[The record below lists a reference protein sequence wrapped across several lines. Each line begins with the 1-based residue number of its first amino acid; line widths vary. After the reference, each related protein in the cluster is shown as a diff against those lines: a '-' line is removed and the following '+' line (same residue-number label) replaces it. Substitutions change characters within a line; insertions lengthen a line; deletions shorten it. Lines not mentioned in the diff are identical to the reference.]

1 MEGLH
6 RCGAGRRCALDPSD
20 IQFQQTST
28 RLNALSVSAEQS
40 AEITILTDEGDSI
53 MLSSREQAE
62 ADLLTYEHLSC
73 TRNGYGRQ
81 DLQQLD
87 FEAESEFTLA
97 VQGNLSDQEMAD
109 IQALLKDLGGMLKAF
124 LTGADENDASPEAA
138 VELERF
144 ETLCAVQADVE
155 YRVSMTYLSF
165 EAAGLSLRTAV
176 EPEHTA
182 TLGPAAAGAAAPPAA
197 GDAQNWSAAP
207 ADGAGDEAGPVTAR
221 MAKRARG
228 SGIHGHRGMKHLGRW
243 LENFLQEMLS
253 SRAIDAGQARRG
265 QSVIERFMDEL
276 NRSGT
281 AVEAQMSR
289 TAFNLQVVRYAHAAT
304 GSALSEPAVVET
316 A

>member
-6 RCGAGRRCALDPSD
+6 SCGAGRSCALDPSD

-40 AEITILTDEGDSI
+40 AEITILTDEGDTV

-62 ADLLTYEHLSC
+62 ANLLTYEHLSC
-73 TRNGYGRQ
+73 TRQGYNRQ

-97 VQGNLSDQEMAD
+97 VQGDLNDQEMAD
-109 IQALLKDLGGMLKAF
+109 IQALLQDLGGMLKAF
-124 LTGADENDASPEAA
+124 LTGADENGDLPEAA
-138 VELERF
+138 NEVGRF
-144 ETLCAVQADVE
+144 ETLSAFQADFRF
-155 YRVSMTYLSF
+155 RVSMHYLNF
-165 EAAGLSLRTAV
+165 EFDRMSLRATA
-176 EPEHTA
+176 EPEQT
-182 TLGPAAAGAAAPPAA
+182 AAPEPEATA
-197 GDAQNWSAAP
+197 ENPSAAP
-207 ADGAGDEAGPVTAR
+207 IDGVGDEAGPVAAS
-221 MAKRARG
+221 MAKRARAFG
-228 SGIHGHRGMKHLGRW
+228 LRGHRRMKHLGRL

-253 SRAIDAGQARRG
+253 SRAIDSEQAGRG

-276 NRSGT
+276 KRSGA

-289 TAFNLQVVRYAHAAT
+289 TAFNLQIVRYAYEAT
-304 GSALSEPAVVET
+304 GQALSEPAAVET

>member
-6 RCGAGRRCALDPSD
+6 SCGAGQSCALDPSD

-40 AEITILTDEGDSI
+40 AEITILTDEGDTV

-62 ADLLTYEHLSC
+62 ANLLTYEHLSC
-73 TRNGYGRQ
+73 TRQGYNRQ

-97 VQGNLSDQEMAD
+97 VQGDLNDQEMAD
-109 IQALLKDLGGMLKAF
+109 IQALLQDLGGMLKAF
-124 LTGADENDASPEAA
+124 LTGADENGDLPEAA
-138 VELERF
+138 NEVGRF
-144 ETLCAVQADVE
+144 ETLSAFQADFRF
-155 YRVSMTYLSF
+155 RVSMHYLNF
-165 EAAGLSLRTAV
+165 EFDRMSLRATA
-176 EPEHTA
+176 EPEQT
-182 TLGPAAAGAAAPPAA
+182 AAPEPEATA
-197 GDAQNWSAAP
+197 ENPSAAP
-207 ADGAGDEAGPVTAR
+207 IDGVGDEAGPVAAS
-221 MAKRARG
+221 MAKRARAFG
-228 SGIHGHRGMKHLGRW
+228 LRGHRRMKHLGRL

-253 SRAIDAGQARRG
+253 SRAIDSEQAGRG

-276 NRSGT
+276 KRSGA

-289 TAFNLQVVRYAHAAT
+289 TAFNLQIVRYAYEAT
-304 GSALSEPAVVET
+304 GQALSEPAAVET

>member
-6 RCGAGRRCALDPSD
+6 SCGAGRSRALDPSD

-40 AEITILTDEGDSI
+40 AEITILTDEGDTV

-73 TRNGYGRQ
+73 TRQGYHRQ

-97 VQGNLSDQEMAD
+97 VQGDLNDQEMAD
-109 IQALLKDLGGMLKAF
+109 IQALLQDLGGMLKAF
-124 LTGADENDASPEAA
+124 LTGADENGDYPEAA
-138 VELERF
+138 NAVGRF
-144 ETLCAVQADVE
+144 ETLSAFQADFE
-155 YRVSMTYLSF
+155 YRVRMHYLNF
-165 EAAGLSLRTAV
+165 EADRMYLRATA
-176 EPEHTA
+176 EPEQTA
-182 TLGPAAAGAAAPPAA
+182 APESAAAAAAENP
-197 GDAQNWSAAP
+197 SAAP
-207 ADGAGDEAGPVTAR
+207 IDGVGDEAEPVAAC
-221 MAKRARG
+221 MAKRARAFG
-228 SGIHGHRGMKHLGRW
+228 LRGHRRMKHLGRL

-253 SRAIDAGQARRG
+253 SRAIDSEQAGRG

-276 NRSGT
+276 KRSGA

-289 TAFNLQVVRYAHAAT
+289 TAFNLQIVRYAYEAT
-304 GSALSEPAVVET
+304 GQALSEPAVVET

>member
-6 RCGAGRRCALDPSD
+6 SCGAGRSRALDPSD

-40 AEITILTDEGDSI
+40 AEITILTDEGDTV

-62 ADLLTYEHLSC
+62 ANLLTYEHLSC
-73 TRNGYGRQ
+73 TRQGYNRQ

-97 VQGNLSDQEMAD
+97 VQGDLNDQEMAD
-109 IQALLKDLGGMLKAF
+109 IQALLQDLGGMLKAF
-124 LTGADENDASPEAA
+124 LTGADENGDYPEAA
-138 VELERF
+138 NAVGRF
-144 ETLCAVQADVE
+144 ETLSAFQADFE
-155 YRVSMTYLSF
+155 YRVRMHYLNF
-165 EAAGLSLRTAV
+165 EADRMYLRATA
-176 EPEHTA
+176 EPEQTA
-182 TLGPAAAGAAAPPAA
+182 APESAAAAAAENP
-197 GDAQNWSAAP
+197 SAAP
-207 ADGAGDEAGPVTAR
+207 IAGVGDEAEPVAAS
-221 MAKRARG
+221 MAKRARAFG
-228 SGIHGHRGMKHLGRW
+228 LRGHRRMKHLGRL

-253 SRAIDAGQARRG
+253 SRAIDSEQAGRG

-276 NRSGT
+276 KRSGA

-289 TAFNLQVVRYAHAAT
+289 TAFNLQIVRYAYEAT
-304 GSALSEPAVVET
+304 GQALSEPAVVET

>member
-6 RCGAGRRCALDPSD
+6 SCGAGRSRALDPSD

-40 AEITILTDEGDSI
+40 AEITILTDEGDTV

-62 ADLLTYEHLSC
+62 ANLLTYEHLSC
-73 TRNGYGRQ
+73 TRQGYNQQ

-97 VQGNLSDQEMAD
+97 VQGDLNDQEMAD
-109 IQALLKDLGGMLKAF
+109 IQALLQDLGGMLKAF
-124 LTGADENDASPEAA
+124 LTGADENGDLPEAA
-138 VELERF
+138 NEVGRF
-144 ETLCAVQADVE
+144 ETLSAFQADFRF
-155 YRVSMTYLSF
+155 RVSMHYLNF
-165 EAAGLSLRTAV
+165 EFDRMSLRATA
-176 EPEHTA
+176 EPEQT
-182 TLGPAAAGAAAPPAA
+182 AAPEPEATA
-197 GDAQNWSAAP
+197 ENPSAAP
-207 ADGAGDEAGPVTAR
+207 IDGVGDEAGPVAAS
-221 MAKRARG
+221 MAKRARAFG
-228 SGIHGHRGMKHLGRW
+228 LRGHRRMKHLGRL

-253 SRAIDAGQARRG
+253 SRAIDSEQAGRG

-276 NRSGT
+276 KRSGA

-289 TAFNLQVVRYAHAAT
+289 TAFNLQIVRYAYEAT
-304 GSALSEPAVVET
+304 GQALSEPAAVET

>member
-6 RCGAGRRCALDPSD
+6 SCGAGRSRALDPSD

-40 AEITILTDEGDSI
+40 AEITILTDEGDTV

-62 ADLLTYEHLSC
+62 ANLLTYEHLSC
-73 TRNGYGRQ
+73 TRQGYNRQ

-97 VQGNLSDQEMAD
+97 VQGDLNDQEMAD
-109 IQALLKDLGGMLKAF
+109 IQALLQDLGGMLKAF
-124 LTGADENDASPEAA
+124 LTGADENGDLPEAA
-138 VELERF
+138 NEVGRF
-144 ETLCAVQADVE
+144 ETLSAFQADFRF
-155 YRVSMTYLSF
+155 RVSMHYLNF
-165 EAAGLSLRTAV
+165 EFDRMSLRATA
-176 EPEHTA
+176 EPEQT
-182 TLGPAAAGAAAPPAA
+182 AAPEPEATA
-197 GDAQNWSAAP
+197 ENPSAAP
-207 ADGAGDEAGPVTAR
+207 IDGVGDEAGPVAAS
-221 MAKRARG
+221 MAKRARAFG
-228 SGIHGHRGMKHLGRW
+228 LRGHRRMKHLGRL

-253 SRAIDAGQARRG
+253 SRAIDSEQAGRG

-276 NRSGT
+276 KRSGA

-289 TAFNLQVVRYAHAAT
+289 TAFNLQIVRYAYEAT
-304 GSALSEPAVVET
+304 GQALSEPAAVET

>member
-6 RCGAGRRCALDPSD
+6 SCGAGRSCALDPSD

-40 AEITILTDEGDSI
+40 AEITILTDEGDTV

-62 ADLLTYEHLSC
+62 ANLLTYEHLSC
-73 TRNGYGRQ
+73 TRQGYNRQ

-97 VQGNLSDQEMAD
+97 VQGDLNDQEMAD
-109 IQALLKDLGGMLKAF
+109 IQALLQDLGGMLKAF
-124 LTGADENDASPEAA
+124 LTGADENGDLPEAA
-138 VELERF
+138 NEVGRF
-144 ETLCAVQADVE
+144 ETLSAFQADFRF
-155 YRVSMTYLSF
+155 RVSMHYLNF
-165 EAAGLSLRTAV
+165 EFDRMSLRATA
-176 EPEHTA
+176 EPEQT
-182 TLGPAAAGAAAPPAA
+182 AAPEPEATA
-197 GDAQNWSAAP
+197 ENPSAAP
-207 ADGAGDEAGPVTAR
+207 IDGVGDEAGPVAAS
-221 MAKRARG
+221 MAKRARAFG
-228 SGIHGHRGMKHLGRW
+228 LRGHRRMKHLGRL

-253 SRAIDAGQARRG
+253 SRAIDSEQAGRG

-276 NRSGT
+276 KRSGA

-289 TAFNLQVVRYAHAAT
+289 TAFNLQIVRYAYEAT
-304 GSALSEPAVVET
+304 GQALSEPAVVET

>member
-53 MLSSREQAE
+53 MLSSREQVEAE
-62 ADLLTYEHLSC
+62 LLTYEHLSGN
-73 TRNGYGRQ
+73 RNGYGRQ
-81 DLQQLD
+81 DLKQFD
-87 FEAESEFTLA
+87 FEAESEFALA

-109 IQALLKDLGGMLKAF
+109 IQALLIDLGGMLKAF
-124 LTGADENDASPEAA
+124 LTGADQNDASLEAA
-138 VELERF
+138 ADPERF
-144 ETLCAVQADVE
+144 ETLSAVQADVE

-165 EAAGLSLRTAV
+165 EAARLSLRTAA
-176 EPEHTA
+176 EPEQ
-182 TLGPAAAGAAAPPAA
+182 AAALEPAAA

-207 ADGAGDEAGPVTAR
+207 VGGAGDEAGPVAVR

-228 SGIHGHRGMKHLGRW
+228 SGLHGHRGMKHLGRW

-276 NRSGT
+276 KRSG
-281 AVEAQMSR
+281 ADVEAQMSR

-304 GSALSEPAVVET
+304 GPALSEPAVVET